1 MTLTQITEKGIKDGE
16 IVNADIN
23 ASAAIAGSK
32 IAPSF
37 TANTTITAASPVL
50 RLADSTDPVGTDGV
64 VGKLEFFGSD
74 GSSGGADVRSFIQT
88 ISTNSVG
95 NAHALTIGLG
105 ESNNAPTE
113 KIRILGDGKVGIGAT
128 SVDRLFHVEGTD
140 NVLGKFQNDQS
151 ICLIEFEDTDTT
163 AGNRPSI
170 GSDGNELIVYTG
182 GGEKLRVD
190 NNGNLGIGTDNAGA
204 RLYVHSSTS
213 NTCAT
218 FESSDSGAVINLTD
232 PSARSSIEQ
241 NGTDLKIQS
250 DTSAQHASSTIKL
263 QVDGSTK
270 MTIDNNGNVLIG
282 TNTSANVASSASAFL
297 QVEVD
302 SGGIPAAFYS
312 TVDASG
318 PSGVLALGHGRG
330 SIGGVLQD
338 NDIIG
343 HIRFAGGD
351 GTDCQTQGAAIRAEV
366 NGTPSS
372 NNMPADL
379 VFYTNGGAVSVGE
392 RVRILKGG
400 GMTFNGDTS
409 TDNALDDYEEGTFT
423 PAMYGSTTAGSITYT
438 YQNGV
443 YTKIGN
449 KITVS
454 VNLAVSSIGSAA
466 GNMRISGFPFAPK
479 NATEGV
485 TVAQWNQL
493 GAGLPSGTSNAC
505 PILQNPNTFCE
516 IRCNNNAGSVFTTLP
531 VQTVL
536 YFRFIMT
543 YFTA

>member
-204 RLYVHSSTS
+204 RLHVHSSTS

-241 NGTDLKIQS
+241 NGTDLKFSQIQVHN
-250 DTSAQHASSTIKL
+250 TQAAQ
-263 QVDGSTK
+263 
-270 MTIDNNGNVLIG
+270 
-282 TNTSANVASSASAFL
+282 
-297 QVEVD
+297 
-302 SGGIPAAFYS
+302 
-312 TVDASG
+312 
-318 PSGVLALGHGRG
+318 
-330 SIGGVLQD
+330 
-338 NDIIG
+338 
-343 HIRFAGGD
+343 
-351 GTDCQTQGAAIRAEV
+351 
-366 NGTPSS
+366 
-372 NNMPADL
+372 
-379 VFYTNGGAVSVGE
+379 
-392 RVRILKGG
+392 
-400 GMTFNGDTS
+400 
-409 TDNALDDYEEGTFT
+409 
-423 PAMYGSTTAGSITYT
+423 
-438 YQNGV
+438 
-443 YTKIGN
+443 
-449 KITVS
+449 
-454 VNLAVSSIGSAA
+454 
-466 GNMRISGFPFAPK
+466 
-479 NATEGV
+479 
-485 TVAQWNQL
+485 
-493 GAGLPSGTSNAC
+493 
-505 PILQNPNTFCE
+505 
-516 IRCNNNAGSVFTTLP
+516 
-531 VQTVL
+531 
-536 YFRFIMT
+536 
-543 YFTA
+543 

>member
-204 RLYVHSSTS
+204 RLHVHSSTS

-250 DTSAQHASSTIKL
+250 DTSAQHANSTIKL

-423 PAMYGSTTAGSITYT
+423 PAIYGSTTAGSITYT
-438 YQNGV
+438 YQSGV

-454 VNLAVSSIGSAA
+454 VNLAVSSIGNAA
-466 GNMRISGFPFAPK
+466 GNLRISGFPFTPK
-479 NATEGV
+479 SATEGV

-493 GAGLPSGTSNAC
+493 GAGLPSGTANAC

-531 VQTVL
+531 VQTLL